1 MKRFTLLT
9 MLVALFSAMAFA
21 QKDSKLPLWQGKV
34 SDLSTTIKGV
44 ERQAQPSNTASR
56 RAGEETV
63 TPPSTATVETW
74 YFADG
79 AFYTYGRYGF
89 QEDNANAPNINVA
102 FDGSDIYIQGLAH
115 YYPDGWIKGT
125 ISGNTAVFA
134 NSQLAGSD
142 GFGIYYILGSDDAL
156 TLSES
161 IVFSF
166 DATQGILKAAVSYIF
181 ESPEPTASED
191 GIASYA
197 FWVMPTFTKE
207 QPKGPEPVVA
217 PEGLKTEEWAVSAA
231 DNYGAPVSTYFQIG
245 FDGNDVYLQGFTH
258 YLPETWLKGTLSED
272 GKTITFEGNQYFG
285 PYDDADG
292 YTHYEFYLMRDGF
305 VLTYDAEAG
314 KMTGQGELYVSEAI
328 RQYKGDV
335 YNNPVI
341 TKVVEK
347 AGKPATPTIT
357 QIYSATTGP
366 VVMFNIPVTDVDGNA
381 MVSQKVNFQF
391 FKDIE
396 EEISPV
402 TFEPAD
408 YIKLSE
414 PMTVFPYGFT
424 DNYELFYNYMYL
436 NQKDYSRWNKIGLQ
450 VIYTGGGEEN
460 KSDIFWLDIK
470 PYEKTT
476 FNFNAMD
483 VACSSNDSNDGDI
496 TEDRSFTANNVT
508 LTISPKTEEATSP
521 NRFWS
526 TKEGP
531 QLRVYSGTL
540 TFEAPVGKVFTK
552 MMFNYGKWNNGNNAN
567 SGEITND
574 ADAKVATWTGEARK
588 VVVNIAGNT
597 QLNSIDVYPSDM
609 TLVAIEAPE
618 GLVTDTYVFKAN
630 SLKPY
635 YDPAELTLWVEAG
648 FNGDDLYIQGL
659 ATDYN
664 SSASELWVKATKNE
678 AGQYVIPAN
687 QFMGDIQFWMSSMPC
702 FFTGVDADGNMV
714 DAVLDYD
721 AEKGQFTTAQSLA
734 INSQLTTLEVQQT
747 FTNVVMTKFDEVA
760 ATPAA
765 PTINSIDFGEW
776 SHYIACTIPDVGTNG
791 ETLNPNKLFYMIWI
805 EENGEQKP
813 YVFKAD
819 VYYADKDETELP
831 YSKNYSTWNNC
842 HEIYFYDEAEV
853 FSTWSKVG
861 IQSIYYGGNETK
873 KTDIVWIEN
882 PNVTGISNV
891 NVDMKAGK
899 AVIYNIGG
907 QRLNAPRK
915 GLNIINGRK
924 VVVK

>member
-1 MKRFTLLT
+1 
-9 MLVALFSAMAFA
+9 
-21 QKDSKLPLWQGKV
+21 
-34 SDLSTTIKGV
+34 
-44 ERQAQPSNTASR
+44 
-56 RAGEETV
+56 
-63 TPPSTATVETW
+63 
-74 YFADG
+74 
-79 AFYTYGRYGF
+79 
-89 QEDNANAPNINVA
+89 
-102 FDGSDIYIQGLAH
+102 
-115 YYPDGWIKGT
+115 
-125 ISGNTAVFA
+125 
-134 NSQLAGSD
+134 
-142 GFGIYYILGSDDAL
+142 
-156 TLSES
+156 
-161 IVFSF
+161 
-166 DATQGILKAAVSYIF
+166 
-181 ESPEPTASED
+181 
-191 GIASYA
+191 
-197 FWVMPTFTKE
+197 
-207 QPKGPEPVVA
+207 
-217 PEGLKTEEWAVSAA
+217 
-231 DNYGAPVSTYFQIG
+231 
-245 FDGNDVYLQGFTH
+245 
-258 YLPETWLKGTLSED
+258 
-272 GKTITFEGNQYFG
+272 
-285 PYDDADG
+285 
-292 YTHYEFYLMRDGF
+292 
-305 VLTYDAEAG
+305 
-314 KMTGQGELYVSEAI
+314 MT
-328 RQYKGDV
+328 
-335 YNNPVI
+335 
-341 TKVVEK
+341 
-347 AGKPATPTIT
+347 
-357 QIYSATTGP
+357 
-366 VVMFNIPVTDVDGNA
+366 
-381 MVSQKVNFQF
+381 
-391 FKDIE
+391 
-396 EEISPV
+396 
-402 TFEPAD
+402 
-408 YIKLSE
+408 
-414 PMTVFPYGFT
+414 
-424 DNYELFYNYMYL
+424 
-436 NQKDYSRWNKIGLQ
+436 
-450 VIYTGGGEEN
+450 
-460 KSDIFWLDIK
+460 
-470 PYEKTT
+470 
-476 FNFNAMD
+476 
-483 VACSSNDSNDGDI
+483 
-496 TEDRSFTANNVT
+496 
-508 LTISPKTEEATSP
+508 
-521 NRFWS
+521 
-526 TKEGP
+526 
-531 QLRVYSGTL
+531 
-540 TFEAPVGKVFTK
+540 
-552 MMFNYGKWNNGNNAN
+552 
-567 SGEITND
+567 
-574 ADAKVATWTGEARK
+574 
-588 VVVNIAGNT
+588 IAGNT
-597 QLNSIDVYPSDM
+597 QLNSIEVYPTDYVP
-609 TLVAIEAPE
+609 TAIEAPE

-924 VVVK
+924 VVIK